1 MLYDER
7 CKDLTG
13 FAFAMLDSLAT
24 PGATGLMSNSVD
36 DWANGNA
43 VVCNGIPGLTKEQ
56 RDLCYANP
64 DVTVA
69 ALKGIQ
75 MAISECQHQFAWHR
89 WNCST
94 LTPSS
99 RTQKNSIMLQR
110 GELLK

>member
-1 MLYDER
+1 M
-7 CKDLTG
+7 KNPIW
-13 FAFAMLDSLAT
+13 LAEAAGIPSSWDCNRFIGHGT
-24 PGATGLMSNSVD
+24 DIATGLMSNSVD

-110 GELLK
+110 